1 MKPISPSAIVAD
13 REPAHTARAVGEAQP
28 RHAIALM
35 YHALASAG
43 HPSDQDPH
51 YSLVADAFGE
61 QLDRILRDTG
71 GAGSARDWLAGTHQE
86 SVLLTFDD
94 GHVSN
99 HRLAFPMLVER
110 GMRADFFIN
119 PANVGQPDF
128 AGWSELR
135 CMAAAGMSIQSHGY
149 DHRYLTHL
157 TPRELRESLRAA
169 RIEIEDRVGTPV
181 KLLAPPG
188 GRMPAGLGDI
198 ARECGYSH
206 LLTSRPGRLRRGN
219 GISVLPRL
227 AVTAGMDQR
236 EFAKWIAGRPGPI
249 LQRKLRY
256 TTLAFAKH
264 LLGDALY
271 EQARA
276 RLLVG
281 NRR

>member
-1 MKPISPSAIVAD
+1 
-13 REPAHTARAVGEAQP
+13 
-28 RHAIALM
+28 M
-35 YHALASAG
+35 YHALASAS
-43 HPSDQDPH
+43 HPGGLDPH
-51 YSLVADAFGE
+51 YSIATDEFGG
-61 QLDRILRDTG
+61 QLDRILRDNG
-71 GAGSARDWLAGTHQE
+71 GAGSVRDWLAGIHRQA
-86 SVLLTFDD
+86 VLLTFDD
-94 GHVSN
+94 GHASN

-135 CMAAAGMSIQSHGY
+135 HMAEAGMSIQSHGY

-157 TPRELRESLRAA
+157 APRELRETLRAA
-169 RIEIEDRVGTPV
+169 RTEIEDRVGTPV

-206 LLTSRPGRLRRGN
+206 VLTSRPGRLRRDN
-219 GISVLPRL
+219 RESLLPRL

-256 TTLAFAKH
+256 TTLAVAKH

-276 RLLVG
+276 RALVG
-281 NRR
+281 NGH